1 MRDTAF
7 VGCLLYTP
15 LNCFR
20 LYNTKY
26 YTPNSEYIV
35 FETVALLNSSSK
47 IYSTPTGPS
56 PSTALSKLQCRS
68 TLHYPTTNP
77 PNPHDP
83 WLKQLDLRASVLA
96 RNALQELC
104 NPPMPEAQ
112 VTELQALSIQTP
124 PAPAPLQQRPNL
136 LANRVSYHH
145 SIHRQLRRR
154 QTTHQQD
161 CSDPDMFHLSV
172 LTSKRHLPTIRD
184 IQR

>member
-1 MRDTAF
+1 MRDIAF
-7 VGCLLYTP
+7 VGCLRYTP
-15 LNCFR
+15 LSCFR

-26 YTPNSEYIV
+26 FTSNNGYIV
-35 FETVALLNSSSK
+35 LETVALLSKSPK
-47 IYSTPTGPS
+47 IYNTPTGVS

-83 WLKQLDLRASVLA
+83 WLKQLDLKAIVLA
-96 RNALQELC
+96 RSALQELC
-104 NPPMPEAQ
+104 NPLMPEAQ

-124 PAPAPLQQRPNL
+124 PAPALLRQRPNL
-136 LANRVSYHH
+136 LANRVAYHS
-145 SIHRQLRRR
+145 SIRRQVRRR

-172 LTSKRHLPTIRD
+172 FNSKRHLPTTRG